1 MIDFST
7 SQLTWIVIGACSLGG
22 TGYLTINTSIDDIDK
37 KVAVSNVKAENAN
50 EKLSILRAQLDRI
63 EQKLDDRGGKQ

>member
-22 TGYLTINTSIDDIDK
+22 TGYLNMNTSIEELDK

-50 EKLSILRAQLDRI
+50 EKLVLLQSQLDRI
-63 EQKLDDRGGKQ
+63 EQKLDSTNQKR

>member
-22 TGYLTINTSIDDIDK
+22 TGYLNMNTSIEELDK

-50 EKLSILRAQLDRI
+50 EKLVLLQSQLDRI
-63 EQKLDDRGGKQ
+63 EQKLDGRSK

>member
-22 TGYLTINTSIDDIDK
+22 TGYLNMNTSIEELDK

-50 EKLSILRAQLDRI
+50 EKLSTLQVQLDRI
-63 EQKLDDRGGKQ
+63 EQKLDGARK

>member
-63 EQKLDDRGGKQ
+63 EQKLDDRGSKQ

>member
-1 MIDFST
+1 MIDFSS

-22 TGYLTINTSIDDIDK
+22 TGYLNMNTSIEELDK

-50 EKLSILRAQLDRI
+50 EKLSTLQVQLDRI
-63 EQKLDDRGGKQ
+63 EQKLDGARK

>member
-22 TGYLTINTSIDDIDK
+22 TGYLNMNTSIKELDK
-37 KVAVSNVKAENAN
+37 KVAVSNVTADNAN
-50 EKLSILRAQLDRI
+50 EKLALLQAQLDRI
-63 EQKLDDRGGKQ
+63 EQKLDTRK